1 MTQTRLFQL
10 AGQWIPYGLYNAVI
24 DMQRNDGIEK
34 GGTNDLVRSSAED
47 QQETPLLGNRAT
59 FTSIFDRHMC
69 YPFFINL
76 CEHFSI
82 AEIVALTR
90 TCKKYADLYQ
100 YLLPIQWNVD
110 RKLRRFVRDP
120 HGFRSQMAKS
130 DALIV
135 GSFVSQFFERTPWE
149 TSGLNIFVEGD
160 ERANSFQSY
169 LLDEEG
175 YTAIPSIRESSRVRR
190 ISNLYL

>member
-1 MTQTRLFQL
+1 MGQQT
-10 AGQWIPYGLYNAVI
+10 PYGLHNAVI
-24 DMQRNDGIEK
+24 NMQETNGIEK
-34 GGTNDLVRSSAED
+34 CGTNDLVRSSAED
-47 QQETPLLGNRAT
+47 QQEAPLLGSRPT
-59 FTSIFDRHMC
+59 FTCVFDRHMC
-69 YPFFINL
+69 YPFFIKL
-76 CEHFSI
+76 CEHLSI

-100 YLLPIQWNVD
+100 YLLPMQWDVD
-110 RKLRRFVRDP
+110 RRLRRFVRDP
-120 HGFRSQMAKS
+120 YRFRSQMAKS

-149 TSGLNIFVEGD
+149 TCGLNIFIEGL
-160 ERANSFQSY
+160 ERAESFQTY

-175 YTAIPSIRESSRVRR
+175 YTEFSSIREPCRVRR